1 MKMHKAHDVDYDD
14 LLVKIIKYLHSQC
27 SIDVEWREGAFTM
40 YPSNIF
46 NKLNPAY
53 AIFGVNF
60 DINFVGCKWHTSML
74 LIEDLMTRIKK
85 FSQLGETLCD
95 NPFYGKSPEEIQIML
110 DLAIA

>member
-14 LLVKIIKYLHSQC
+14 LLAKIIKYLHLQC

-40 YPSNIF
+40 YPSNILS
-46 NKLNPAY
+46 KLNPAY

-74 LIEDLMTRIKK
+74 LIEDLMTRIKR

-95 NPFYGKSPEEIQIML
+95 NPFYGKSLEEIQIML
-110 DLAIA
+110 DLAVA